1 MSRAP
6 SRWERTR
13 DAAIARGGGALL
25 SALLG
30 SGRTELIAGH
40 EVERE
45 FIDARVPAIFV
56 LWHGRLLPC
65 SYRYGYAGMGT
76 LISRNRDGDYITR
89 VIEKWGY
96 TVVRGSSSRGGASA
110 LREIVRMLRAG
121 RSVALTPDGPRG
133 PREKMKPGPLLAAQ
147 LTGVPIIP
155 VSGAAARGRFFG
167 RWDRFLVPAPF
178 TWMPVAF
185 GEPYRVPRR
194 AGEDELAAAA
204 ATLEER
210 LNRVTTLVDEAARG
224 RR

>member
-1 MSRAP
+1 MSRRP

-13 DAAIARGGGALL
+13 DAAITRGGGALL
-25 SALLG
+25 SGLLG
-30 SGRTELIAGH
+30 SGRTELISGH
-40 EVERE
+40 DFERD
-45 FIDARVPAIFV
+45 FINAREPAIYV

-89 VIEKWGY
+89 VIEQWGY
-96 TVVRGSSSRGGASA
+96 TVVRGSSSRGGVAA

-133 PREKMKPGPLLAAQ
+133 PREKMKPGPILAAQ
-147 LTGVPIIP
+147 LAGVPIIP
-155 VSGAAARGRFFG
+155 VSGGASRGRFFG

-178 TWMPVAF
+178 AWMPVAL
-185 GEPYRVPRR
+185 GEPYRVARKS
-194 AGEDELAAAA
+194 GEAELAAAA
-204 ATLEER
+204 VTLEER
-210 LNRVTTLVDEAARG
+210 LNRLTLLVDEAARG